1 MIFGNTIPEREK
13 EVTKEMTEER
23 KESLATFIDSVV
35 YTGFWAWGGPRSNGS
50 VWGGVLF
57 SLEKAKI
64 SRFFTLENFQKMFK
78 NQ

>member
-35 YTGFWAWGGPRSNGS
+35 YTGFWAWGGPGSNGP
-50 VWGGVLF
+50 VWGGTSFIGESKNFPFFHARKF
-57 SLEKAKI
+57 S
-64 SRFFTLENFQKMFK
+64 K
-78 NQ
+78 NV